1 MKNINFGKLI
11 GEKETREGKVNVER
25 QFYMAEKGESE
36 NQPQHLMESPGDS
49 EDSFS
54 LALSGRSTAT
64 LGFIMNYPFFLPSF
78 TPDNDTKNNGSFR
91 DNKAICLILL
101 QSILHEIRFPPFFTP
116 FLF

>member
-54 LALSGRSTAT
+54 LALSDPADSQVSSSGLMGHLLTRE
-64 LGFIMNYPFFLPSF
+64 
-78 TPDNDTKNNGSFR
+78 DNEEGNIHRGPENH
-91 DNKAICLILL
+91 N
-101 QSILHEIRFPPFFTP
+101 E
-116 FLF
+116 